1 MKRKVLA
8 MLVPALL
15 IAGTAHAA
23 EVYNK
28 DGNKLDL
35 YGKVDGLHYF
45 SDDTGSDGDMSY
57 ARLGFKG
64 ETQIMDQLTGYGQWE
79 YNIQA
84 NTTESDHG
92 NSWTRLGFAGLGFG
106 QNGTFDYGRNYG
118 VVYDVEA
125 WTDMLPEFGG
135 DTYTQTD
142 VYMLGRTNGVATY
155 RNKGF
160 FGQVDG
166 LNFALQYQ
174 GNNENGGLAGQEGTG
189 NGNKARSMAKEN
201 GDGFGMSTSYDFD
214 FGLSLGAAYS
224 NSDRTD
230 NQVTSGYGDRSHA
243 NNYAGGETAEAWTIG
258 AKYDANNVYL
268 AAMYAET
275 RNMTSYGSS
284 DSQSADGR
292 LGGGGIANK
301 TQNFEV
307 VAQYQFDFGLR
318 PSIAYLVSKGK
329 DLGGQ
334 SLNDQGQYHYI
345 DKDLVEYVEVGMT
358 YYFNKNMS
366 TYVDY
371 KINLLDNDDHFYA
384 DNGIAT
390 DDIVAVGLVYQF

>member
-15 IAGTAHAA
+15 VAGAANAA

-35 YGKVDGLHYF
+35 YGKVAGLHYF
-45 SDDTGSDGDMSY
+45 SDDAGSDGDMSY
-57 ARLGFKG
+57 ARIGFKG
-64 ETQIMDQLTGYGQWE
+64 ETQIADQFTGYGQWE
-79 YNIQA
+79 YNLQA
-84 NTTESDHG
+84 NGTEGDG
-92 NSWTRLGFAGLGFG
+92 DNSATRLAFAGLGFG

-118 VVYDVEA
+118 VVYDIEA

-135 DTYTQTD
+135 DTYAGAD
-142 VYMLGRTNGVATY
+142 NFMNGRTNGVATY
-155 RNKGF
+155 RNNGF

-174 GNNENGGLAGQEGTG
+174 GNNEGSGDGFLFGQEGSG
-189 NGNKARSMAKEN
+189 SGDGRKLSKEN
-201 GDGFGMSTSYDFD
+201 GDGYGMSTSYNFD
-214 FGLSLGAAYS
+214 FGLSFGAAYS
-224 NSDRTD
+224 NTDRTD
-230 NQVTSGYGDRSHA
+230 EQTKPDFHNTRAGDR
-243 NNYAGGETAEAWTIG
+243 NDITAGGETAEAWTVG

-275 RNMTSYGSS
+275 RNMTGYG
-284 DSQSADGR
+284 DANA
-292 LGGGGIANK
+292 IANK

-318 PSIAYLVSKGK
+318 PSIAYLQSKGK
-329 DLGGQ
+329 DLGGWAHDG
-334 SLNDQGQYHYI
+334 NGDPRYTN
-345 DKDLVEYVEVGMT
+345 KDLVKYVEVGAT

-371 KINLLDNDDHFYA
+371 KINLLDNDDDFYEA
-384 DNGIAT
+384 NGIAT

>member
-8 MLVPALL
+8 LLLPALL
-15 IAGTAHAA
+15 AAGAANAA
-23 EVYNK
+23 EIYNK
-28 DGNKLDL
+28 NGNKLDL
-35 YGKVDGLHYF
+35 YGKVDGLRYF
-45 SDDTGSDGDMSY
+45 SDDAGSDGDQTY
-57 ARLGFKG
+57 ARVGFKG
-64 ETQIMDQLTGYGQWE
+64 ETQINEMLTGYGQWE

-84 NTTESDHG
+84 NGTEGDKG
-92 NSWTRLGFAGLGFG
+92 DSWTRLGFAGLGFG
-106 QNGTFDYGRNYG
+106 ENGTFDYGRNYG

-135 DTYTQTD
+135 DSYTQTD
-142 VYMLGRTNGVATY
+142 VYMTGRANGVATY
-155 RNKGF
+155 RNNGF
-160 FGQVDG
+160 FGLVDG

-174 GNNENGGLAGQEGTG
+174 GNNEDGDSKWSGQEGSG
-189 NGNKARSMAKEN
+189 NSVARKLAKEN

-224 NSDRTD
+224 SSDRTD
-230 NQVTSGYGDRSHA
+230 SQVARGYQDGMNKR
-243 NNYAGGETAEAWTIG
+243 NKYAGGETADAWTVG

-275 RNMTSYGSS
+275 RNMTAYGKG
-284 DSQSADGR
+284 DGVE
-292 LGGGGIANK
+292 GGIANK

-318 PSIAYLVSKGK
+318 PSVAFLQSKGV
-329 DLGGQ
+329 DLGGWDHH
-334 SLNDQGQYHYI
+334 SNGTPRYT
-345 DKDLVEYVEVGMT
+345 DKDLVKYVDVGVT

-371 KINLLDNDDHFYA
+371 KINLLDEDDSFYES
-384 DNGIAT
+384 NGIAT

>member
-1 MKRKVLA
+1 MKRKALA
-8 MLVPALL
+8 LLLPALL
-15 IAGTAHAA
+15 AAGAANAA
-23 EVYNK
+23 EIYNK
-28 DGNKLDL
+28 NGNKLDL
-35 YGKVDGLHYF
+35 YGKVDGLRYF
-45 SDDTGSDGDMSY
+45 SDDAGSDGDQTY

-64 ETQIMDQLTGYGQWE
+64 ETQINDMLTGYGQWE

-84 NTTESDHG
+84 NGTEGDKG
-92 NSWTRLGFAGLGFG
+92 DSWTRLGFAGLGFG
-106 QNGTFDYGRNYG
+106 ENGTFDYGRNYG

-142 VYMLGRTNGVATY
+142 VYMTGRTNGVATY

-160 FGQVDG
+160 FGQADG

-174 GNNENGGLAGQEGTG
+174 GNNESAGSGEGTG
-189 NGNKARSMAKEN
+189 NGENRKLAREN

-224 NSDRTD
+224 SSDRTD
-230 NQVTSGYGDRSHA
+230 NQVAAGRGDR
-243 NNYAGGETAEAWTIG
+243 NYDNKYAGGETADAWTIG
-258 AKYDANNVYL
+258 AKYDANNIYL

-275 RNMTSYGSS
+275 RNMTAYGSGS
-284 DSQSADGR
+284 YKNAAGDDVAK
-292 LGGGGIANK
+292 GGIANK

-307 VAQYQFDFGLR
+307 TAQYQFDFGLR
-318 PSIAYLVSKGK
+318 PAVSFLQSKGI
-329 DLGGQ
+329 DLGGWDHN
-334 SLNDQGQYHYI
+334 SNGTPRYT
-345 DKDLVEYVEVGMT
+345 DKDLVKYVDVGVT

-371 KINLLDNDDHFYA
+371 KINLLDEDDNFYES
-384 DNGIAT
+384 NGIAT
-390 DDIVAVGLVYQF
+390 DDIVALGLVYQF

>member
-1 MKRKVLA
+1 MFAPSLA
-8 MLVPALL
+8 
-15 IAGTAHAA
+15 AGAANAA
-23 EVYNK
+23 EIYNK
-28 DGNKLDL
+28 NGNKLDL
-35 YGKVDGLHYF
+35 YGKVDGLRYF
-45 SDDTGSDGDMSY
+45 SDDAGSDGDQTY

-64 ETQIMDQLTGYGQWE
+64 ETQINDMLTGYGQWE

-84 NTTESDHG
+84 NGTEGDKG
-92 NSWTRLGFAGLGFG
+92 DSWTRLAFAGLGFAE
-106 QNGTFDYGRNYG
+106 NGTFDYGRNYG

-155 RNKGF
+155 RNHGF
-160 FGQVDG
+160 FGLADG

-174 GNNENGGLAGQEGTG
+174 GNNEGSSVGQEGSG
-189 NGNKARSMAKEN
+189 NSENRKLAKEN

-224 NSDRTD
+224 SSDRTND
-230 NQVTSGYGDRSHA
+230 QVARGYNDGINSR
-243 NNYAGGETAEAWTIG
+243 NNYAGGDKADAWTIG
-258 AKYDANNVYL
+258 AKYDANDIYL

-275 RNMTSYGSS
+275 RNMTYYG
-284 DSQSADGR
+284 
-292 LGGGGIANK
+292 GGNGESNGGIANK

-307 VAQYQFDFGLR
+307 VAQYQFDYGLR
-318 PSIAYLVSKGK
+318 PSIAYLQSKGS

-334 SLNDQGQYHYI
+334 EVSHGNWRYV
-345 DKDLVEYVEVGMT
+345 DKDLVKYVDVGMT

-371 KINLLDNDDHFYA
+371 KINLLDEDDSFYES
-384 DNGIAT
+384 NGIAT

>member
-8 MLVPALL
+8 LLVPVLL
-15 IAGTAHAA
+15 AAGAANAA

-64 ETQIMDQLTGYGQWE
+64 ETQIADQFTGYGQWE

-84 NTTESDHG
+84 NGTEGDKG

-125 WTDMLPEFGG
+125 WTDMLPEYGG

-142 VYMLGRTNGVATY
+142 VFMLGRANGVATY

-174 GNNENGGLAGQEGTG
+174 GNNEGSSAGQEGSG
-189 NGNKARSMAKEN
+189 NSQGRKLAKEN

-224 NSDRTD
+224 ASDRTD
-230 NQVTSGYGDRSHA
+230 DQVTRGLGDRSHA
-243 NNYAGGETAEAWTIG
+243 NSYAGGETAEAWTVG
-258 AKYDANNVYL
+258 AKYDANNIYL
-268 AAMYAET
+268 ATMYAET
-275 RNMTSYGSS
+275 RNMTYYGSG
-284 DSQSADGR
+284 DGIE
-292 LGGGGIANK
+292 GGIANK
-301 TQNFEV
+301 TKNFEA

-318 PSIAYLVSKGK
+318 PSLAYLQSKGS
-329 DLGGQ
+329 DLGGWDHD
-334 SLNDQGQYHYI
+334 SSGNARYT
-345 DKDLVEYVEVGMT
+345 DKDLVKYVEVGAT

-371 KINLLDNDDHFYA
+371 KINLLDEDDQFYE
-384 DNGIAT
+384 DNGIST

>member
-8 MLVPALL
+8 LLLPALL
-15 IAGTAHAA
+15 AAGAANAA
-23 EVYNK
+23 EIYNK
-28 DGNKLDL
+28 NGNKLDL
-35 YGKVDGLHYF
+35 YGKVDGLRYF
-45 SDDTGSDGDMSY
+45 SDDAGSDGDQTY

-64 ETQIMDQLTGYGQWE
+64 ETQINDMLTGYGQWE
-79 YNIQA
+79 YNVQA
-84 NTTESDHG
+84 NGTEGDKG
-92 NSWTRLGFAGLGFG
+92 DSWTRLAFAGLGFAE
-106 QNGTFDYGRNYG
+106 NGTFDYGRNYG

-160 FGQVDG
+160 FGLADG

-174 GNNENGGLAGQEGTG
+174 GNNEGSSVGQEGSG
-189 NGNKARSMAKEN
+189 NSENRKLAKEN

-224 NSDRTD
+224 SSDRTD
-230 NQVTSGYGDRSHA
+230 DQVARGYQDGINKR
-243 NNYAGGETAEAWTIG
+243 NNYAGGETAEAWTVG

-275 RNMTSYGSS
+275 RNMTYYG
-284 DSQSADGR
+284 
-292 LGGGGIANK
+292 GGNGESNGGIANK

-307 VAQYQFDFGLR
+307 VAQYQFDYGLR
-318 PSIAYLVSKGK
+318 PSIAYLQSKGS

-334 SLNDQGQYHYI
+334 EVSHGNWRYV
-345 DKDLVEYVEVGMT
+345 DKDLVKYVDVGMT

-371 KINLLDNDDHFYA
+371 KINLLDEDDSFYES
-384 DNGIAT
+384 NGIAT

>member
-8 MLVPALL
+8 LLLPALL
-15 IAGTAHAA
+15 AAGTANAA
-23 EVYNK
+23 EIYNK
-28 DGNKLDL
+28 NGNKLDL
-35 YGKVDGLHYF
+35 YGKVDGLRYF
-45 SDDTGSDGDMSY
+45 SDDAGSDGDQTY

-64 ETQIMDQLTGYGQWE
+64 ETQINDMLTGYGQWE
-79 YNIQA
+79 YNVQA
-84 NTTESDHG
+84 NGTEGDKG
-92 NSWTRLGFAGLGFG
+92 DSWTRLAFAGLGFAE
-106 QNGTFDYGRNYG
+106 NGTFDYGRNYG

-155 RNKGF
+155 RNHGF
-160 FGQVDG
+160 FGLADG

-174 GNNENGGLAGQEGTG
+174 GNNEGSSVGQEGSG
-189 NGNKARSMAKEN
+189 NSENRKLAKEN

-224 NSDRTD
+224 SSDRTD
-230 NQVTSGYGDRSHA
+230 DQVARGYQDGINKR
-243 NNYAGGETAEAWTIG
+243 NNYAGGETAEAWTVG

-275 RNMTSYGSS
+275 RNMTYYG
-284 DSQSADGR
+284 
-292 LGGGGIANK
+292 GGNGESNGGIANK

-307 VAQYQFDFGLR
+307 VAQYQFDYGLR
-318 PSIAYLVSKGK
+318 PSIAYLQSKGS

-334 SLNDQGQYHYI
+334 EVSHGNWRYV
-345 DKDLVEYVEVGMT
+345 DKDLVKYVDVGMT

-371 KINLLDNDDHFYA
+371 KINLLDEDDSFYES
-384 DNGIAT
+384 NGIAT

>member
-8 MLVPALL
+8 LLLPALL
-15 IAGTAHAA
+15 TAGAANAA
-23 EVYNK
+23 EIYNK
-28 DGNKLDL
+28 NGNKLDL
-35 YGKVDGLHYF
+35 YGKVDGLRYF
-45 SDDTGSDGDMSY
+45 SDDAGSDGDQTY

-64 ETQIMDQLTGYGQWE
+64 ETQINDMLTGYGQWE
-79 YNIQA
+79 YNVQA
-84 NTTESDHG
+84 NGTEGDKG
-92 NSWTRLGFAGLGFG
+92 DSWTRLAFAGLGFAE
-106 QNGTFDYGRNYG
+106 NGTFDYGRNYG

-155 RNKGF
+155 RNHGF
-160 FGQVDG
+160 FGLADG

-174 GNNENGGLAGQEGTG
+174 GNNEGSSVGQEGSG
-189 NGNKARSMAKEN
+189 NSENRKLAKEN

-224 NSDRTD
+224 SSDRTND
-230 NQVTSGYGDRSHA
+230 QVARGYNDGINSR
-243 NNYAGGETAEAWTIG
+243 NNYAGGDKADAWTIG
-258 AKYDANNVYL
+258 AKYDANDIYL

-275 RNMTSYGSS
+275 RNMTYYG
-284 DSQSADGR
+284 
-292 LGGGGIANK
+292 GGNGESNGGIANK

-307 VAQYQFDFGLR
+307 VAQYQFDYGLR
-318 PSIAYLVSKGK
+318 PSIAYLQSKGS

-334 SLNDQGQYHYI
+334 EVSHGNWRYV
-345 DKDLVEYVEVGMT
+345 DKDLVKYVDVGMT

-371 KINLLDNDDHFYA
+371 KINLLDEDDSFYES
-384 DNGIAT
+384 NGIAT

>member
-15 IAGTAHAA
+15 VAGAANAA

-35 YGKVDGLHYF
+35 YGKVAGLHYF
-45 SDDTGSDGDMSY
+45 SDDAGSDGDMSY
-57 ARLGFKG
+57 ARIGFKG
-64 ETQIMDQLTGYGQWE
+64 ETQIADQFTGYGQWE
-79 YNIQA
+79 YNLQA
-84 NTTESDHG
+84 NGTEGDG
-92 NSWTRLGFAGLGFG
+92 DNSATRLAFAGLGFG

-118 VVYDVEA
+118 VVYDIEA

-135 DTYTQTD
+135 DTYAGAD
-142 VYMLGRTNGVATY
+142 NFMNGRTNGVATY
-155 RNKGF
+155 RNNGF

-174 GNNENGGLAGQEGTG
+174 GNNEGSGDGFLFGQEGSG
-189 NGNKARSMAKEN
+189 SGDGRKLSKEN
-201 GDGFGMSTSYDFD
+201 GDGYGMSTSYNFD
-214 FGLSLGAAYS
+214 FGLSFGAAYS

-230 NQVTSGYGDRSHA
+230 EQTKPDFHNTRAGDR
-243 NNYAGGETAEAWTIG
+243 NDITAGGETAEAWTVG
-258 AKYDANNVYL
+258 GKYDANNVYL

-275 RNMTSYGSS
+275 RNMTGYG
-284 DSQSADGR
+284 DANA
-292 LGGGGIANK
+292 IANK

-318 PSIAYLVSKGK
+318 PSIAYLQSKGK
-329 DLGGQ
+329 DLGGWAHDG
-334 SLNDQGQYHYI
+334 NGDPRYTN
-345 DKDLVEYVEVGMT
+345 KDLVKYVEVGAT

-371 KINLLDNDDHFYA
+371 KINLLDNDDDFYEA
-384 DNGIAT
+384 NGIAT

>member
-8 MLVPALL
+8 LLLPALL
-15 IAGTAHAA
+15 AAGAANAA
-23 EVYNK
+23 EIYNK
-28 DGNKLDL
+28 NGNKLDL

-45 SDDTGSDGDMSY
+45 SDDAGSDGDQTY
-57 ARLGFKG
+57 VRVGFKG
-64 ETQIMDQLTGYGQWE
+64 ETQINDMLTGYGQWE
-79 YNIQA
+79 YNVQA
-84 NTTESDHG
+84 NGTEGEGAD
-92 NSWTRLGFAGLGFG
+92 SWTRLAFAGLGFG

-142 VYMLGRTNGVATY
+142 VYMTGRTNGVATY

-160 FGQVDG
+160 FGEVDG

-174 GNNENGGLAGQEGTG
+174 GNNEDGGSGEGTG
-189 NGNKARSMAKEN
+189 NGDGRRLSREN

-224 NSDRTD
+224 SSDRTN
-230 NQVTSGYGDRSHA
+230 NQVAKGRNDHSYA
-243 NNYAGGETAEAWTIG
+243 NKYAGGETADAWTVG

-275 RNMTSYGSS
+275 RNMTAYGKG
-284 DSQSADGR
+284 DGVE
-292 LGGGGIANK
+292 GGIANK

-318 PSIAYLVSKGK
+318 PSVAFLQSKGV
-329 DLGGQ
+329 DLGGWDHH
-334 SLNDQGQYHYI
+334 SNGTPRYT
-345 DKDLVEYVEVGMT
+345 DKDLVKYVDVGMT

-371 KINLLDNDDHFYA
+371 KINLLDEDDSFYES
-384 DNGIAT
+384 NGIAT

>member
-15 IAGTAHAA
+15 VAGAANAA
-23 EVYNK
+23 EIYNK

-35 YGKVDGLHYF
+35 YGKVAGLHYF
-45 SDDTGSDGDMSY
+45 SDDAGSDGDMSY
-57 ARLGFKG
+57 ARIGFKG
-64 ETQIMDQLTGYGQWE
+64 ETQIADQFTGYGQWE
-79 YNIQA
+79 YNLQA
-84 NTTESDHG
+84 NGTEGDG
-92 NSWTRLGFAGLGFG
+92 DNSATRLAFAGLGFG

-118 VVYDVEA
+118 VVYDIEA

-135 DTYTQTD
+135 DTYAGAD
-142 VYMLGRTNGVATY
+142 NFMNGRTNGVATY
-155 RNKGF
+155 RNNGF
-160 FGQVDG
+160 FGQVDD

-174 GNNENGGLAGQEGTG
+174 GNNEGSGDGFLFGQEGSG
-189 NGNKARSMAKEN
+189 SGDGRKLSKEN
-201 GDGFGMSTSYDFD
+201 GDGYGMSTSYNFD
-214 FGLSLGAAYS
+214 FGLSFGAAYS

-230 NQVTSGYGDRSHA
+230 EQTKPDFHNTRAGDR
-243 NNYAGGETAEAWTIG
+243 NDITAGGETAEAWTVG

-275 RNMTSYGSS
+275 RNMTGYG
-284 DSQSADGR
+284 DANA
-292 LGGGGIANK
+292 IANK

-318 PSIAYLVSKGK
+318 PSIAYLQSKGK
-329 DLGGQ
+329 DLGGWAHDG
-334 SLNDQGQYHYI
+334 NGDPRYTN
-345 DKDLVEYVEVGMT
+345 KDLVKYVEVGAT

-371 KINLLDNDDHFYA
+371 KINLLDNDDDFYEA
-384 DNGIAT
+384 NGIAT

>member
-1 MKRKVLA
+1 VLA

-15 IAGTAHAA
+15 IAGAANAA

-35 YGKVDGLHYF
+35 YGKVDGLRYF
-45 SDDTGSDGDMSY
+45 SDDAGSDGDMSY

-64 ETQIMDQLTGYGQWE
+64 ETQIAEQLTGYGQWE

-84 NTTESDHG
+84 NGTEGDKG
-92 NSWTRLGFAGLGFG
+92 DSWTRLGFAGLGFG

-155 RNKGF
+155 RNNGF
-160 FGQVDG
+160 FGLVDG

-174 GNNENGGLAGQEGTG
+174 GNNEGTGFGQEGSG
-189 NGNKARSMAKEN
+189 NSAGRKLAKEN

-214 FGLSLGAAYS
+214 FGLSLGAAYA

-230 NQVTSGYGDRSHA
+230 AQVARGYGDGMNQR
-243 NNYAGGETAEAWTIG
+243 NNYAGGDKAEAWTVG
-258 AKYDANNVYL
+258 AKYDAYNVYL

-275 RNMTSYGSS
+275 RNMTYYGNG
-284 DSQSADGR
+284 DSE
-292 LGGGGIANK
+292 LNGGIANK

-318 PSIAYLVSKGK
+318 PSIAYLQSKGK

-334 SLNDQGQYHYI
+334 EVRHGNWRYT
-345 DKDLVEYVEVGMT
+345 DKDLVKYVDVGMT

-371 KINLLDNDDHFYA
+371 KINLLDEDDSFYA

>member
-1 MKRKVLA
+1 MKRKALA
-8 MLVPALL
+8 LLLPALL
-15 IAGTAHAA
+15 AAGAANAA
-23 EVYNK
+23 EIYNK

-35 YGKVDGLHYF
+35 YGKVDGLRYF
-45 SDDTGSDGDMSY
+45 SDDAGSDGDQTY

-64 ETQIMDQLTGYGQWE
+64 ETQIDDMLTGYGQWE
-79 YNIQA
+79 YQVMA
-84 NTTESDHG
+84 NGTEGDKG
-92 NSWTRLGFAGLGFG
+92 DSWTRLGFAGLGFG
-106 QNGTFDYGRNYG
+106 ENGTFDYGRNYG

-142 VYMLGRTNGVATY
+142 VYMTGRTNGVATY

-160 FGQVDG
+160 FGLVDG

-174 GNNENGGLAGQEGTG
+174 GNNEGEGSWTGQEGSG
-189 NGNKARSMAKEN
+189 NSEGRKLAKEN

-224 NSDRTD
+224 SSDRTD
-230 NQVTSGYGDRSHA
+230 DQVARGYQDGINQR
-243 NNYAGGETAEAWTIG
+243 NNYAGGETAEAWTVG
-258 AKYDANNVYL
+258 AKYDAYNVYL
-268 AAMYAET
+268 AAMYSET
-275 RNMTSYGSS
+275 RNMTYYGSG
-284 DSQSADGR
+284 DGE
-292 LGGGGIANK
+292 GNGGIANK
-301 TQNFEV
+301 TQNFEA

-318 PSIAYLVSKGK
+318 PSIAYLQSKGS

-334 SLNDQGQYHYI
+334 EVSRGNWRYV
-345 DKDLVEYVEVGMT
+345 DKDLVKYVDVGVT

-371 KINLLDNDDHFYA
+371 KINLLDEDDNFYES
-384 DNGIAT
+384 NGIAT
-390 DDIVAVGLVYQF
+390 DDIVALGLVYQF

>member
-15 IAGTAHAA
+15 VAGAANAA

-35 YGKVDGLHYF
+35 YGKVAGLHYF
-45 SDDTGSDGDMSY
+45 SDDAGSDGDMSY
-57 ARLGFKG
+57 ARIGFKG
-64 ETQIMDQLTGYGQWE
+64 ETQIADQFTGYGQWE
-79 YNIQA
+79 YNLQA
-84 NTTESDHG
+84 NGTEGDG
-92 NSWTRLGFAGLGFG
+92 DNSATRLAFAGLGFG

-118 VVYDVEA
+118 VVYDIEA

-135 DTYTQTD
+135 DTYAGAD
-142 VYMLGRTNGVATY
+142 NFMNGRTNGVATY
-155 RNKGF
+155 RNNGF

-174 GNNENGGLAGQEGTG
+174 GNNEGSGDGFLFGQEGSG
-189 NGNKARSMAKEN
+189 SGDGRKLSKEN
-201 GDGFGMSTSYDFD
+201 GDGYSMSTSYNFD
-214 FGLSLGAAYS
+214 FGLSFGAAYS

-230 NQVTSGYGDRSHA
+230 EQTKPDFHNTRAGDR
-243 NNYAGGETAEAWTIG
+243 NDITAGGETAEAWTVG

-275 RNMTSYGSS
+275 RNMTGYG
-284 DSQSADGR
+284 DANA
-292 LGGGGIANK
+292 IANK

-318 PSIAYLVSKGK
+318 PSIAYLQSKGK
-329 DLGGQ
+329 DLGGWAHDG
-334 SLNDQGQYHYI
+334 NGDPRYTN
-345 DKDLVEYVEVGMT
+345 KDLVKYVEVGAT

-371 KINLLDNDDHFYA
+371 KINLLDNDDDFYEA
-384 DNGIAT
+384 NGIAT

>member
-8 MLVPALL
+8 LLLPALL
-15 IAGTAHAA
+15 AAGAANAA
-23 EVYNK
+23 EIYNK
-28 DGNKLDL
+28 NGNKLDL
-35 YGKVDGLHYF
+35 YGKVDGLRYF
-45 SDDTGSDGDMSY
+45 SDDADSDGDQTY

-64 ETQIMDQLTGYGQWE
+64 ETQINDMLTGYGQWE

-84 NTTESDHG
+84 NGTEGDKG
-92 NSWTRLGFAGLGFG
+92 DSWTRLGFAGLGFG

-135 DTYTQTD
+135 DSYTQTD
-142 VYMLGRTNGVATY
+142 VYMTGRANGVATY
-155 RNKGF
+155 RNNGF
-160 FGQVDG
+160 FGLVDG

-174 GNNENGGLAGQEGTG
+174 GNNEGKGTWSGQEGSG
-189 NGNKARSMAKEN
+189 NSANRKLAKEN

-224 NSDRTD
+224 SSDRTD
-230 NQVTSGYGDRSHA
+230 DQVARGYQGGMNKH
-243 NNYAGGETAEAWTIG
+243 NNYAGGETADAWTVG

-268 AAMYAET
+268 AAMYSET
-275 RNMTSYGSS
+275 RNMAYYG
-284 DSQSADGR
+284 
-292 LGGGGIANK
+292 GGNGEASGGIANK
-301 TQNFEV
+301 TQNFEA

-318 PSIAYLVSKGK
+318 PSIAYLQSKGS

-334 SLNDQGQYHYI
+334 EVSRGNWRYV
-345 DKDLVEYVEVGMT
+345 DKDLVKYVDVGMT

-371 KINLLDNDDHFYA
+371 KINLLDEDDSFYES
-384 DNGIAT
+384 NGIAT

>member
-8 MLVPALL
+8 LLLPALL
-15 IAGTAHAA
+15 AAGAANAA
-23 EVYNK
+23 EIYNK
-28 DGNKLDL
+28 NGNKLDL
-35 YGKVDGLHYF
+35 YGKVDGLRYF
-45 SDDTGSDGDMSY
+45 SDDAGSDGDMTY

-64 ETQIMDQLTGYGQWE
+64 ETQINDMLTGYGQWE

-84 NTTESDHG
+84 NGTEGDKG
-92 NSWTRLGFAGLGFG
+92 DSWTRLAFAGLGFG

-125 WTDMLPEFGG
+125 WTDMLPEFGD

-174 GNNENGGLAGQEGTG
+174 GNNEGSSVGQEGSG
-189 NGNKARSMAKEN
+189 NSENRKLAKEN

-224 NSDRTD
+224 SSDRTD
-230 NQVTSGYGDRSHA
+230 DQVARGYQDGMNKR
-243 NNYAGGETAEAWTIG
+243 NNYAGGETAEAWTVG

-275 RNMTSYGSS
+275 RNMTYYG
-284 DSQSADGR
+284 
-292 LGGGGIANK
+292 GGNGEGNGGIANQ

-318 PSIAYLVSKGK
+318 PSIAYLQSKGK

-334 SLNDQGQYHYI
+334 EVSHGNWRYV
-345 DKDLVEYVEVGMT
+345 DKDLVKYVDVGMT

-371 KINLLDNDDHFYA
+371 KINLLDEDDSFYES
-384 DNGIAT
+384 NGIAT

>member
-8 MLVPALL
+8 LLLPALL
-15 IAGTAHAA
+15 AAGAANAA
-23 EVYNK
+23 EIYNK
-28 DGNKLDL
+28 NGNKLDL

-45 SDDTGSDGDMSY
+45 SDDAGSDGDQTY
-57 ARLGFKG
+57 VRVGFKG
-64 ETQIMDQLTGYGQWE
+64 ETQINDMLTGYGQWE
-79 YNIQA
+79 YNVQA
-84 NTTESDHG
+84 NGTEGEGAD
-92 NSWTRLGFAGLGFG
+92 SWTRLAFAGLGFG

-135 DTYTQTD
+135 DSYTQTD
-142 VYMLGRTNGVATY
+142 VYMTGRTNGVATY

-160 FGQVDG
+160 FGEVDG

-174 GNNENGGLAGQEGTG
+174 GNNEDGGSGEGTG
-189 NGNKARSMAKEN
+189 NGDGRRLSREN

-224 NSDRTD
+224 SSDRTN
-230 NQVTSGYGDRSHA
+230 NQVAKGRNDHSYA
-243 NNYAGGETAEAWTIG
+243 NKYAGGETADAWTVG

-275 RNMTSYGSS
+275 RNMTAYGKG
-284 DSQSADGR
+284 DGVE
-292 LGGGGIANK
+292 GGIANK

-318 PSIAYLVSKGK
+318 PSVAFLQSKGV
-329 DLGGQ
+329 DLGGWDHH
-334 SLNDQGQYHYI
+334 SNGTPRYT
-345 DKDLVEYVEVGMT
+345 DKDLVKYVDVGMT

-371 KINLLDNDDHFYA
+371 KINLLDEDDSFYES
-384 DNGIAT
+384 NGIAT

>member
-1 MKRKVLA
+1 MKRKALA
-8 MLVPALL
+8 LLLPALL
-15 IAGTAHAA
+15 AAGAANAA
-23 EVYNK
+23 EIYNK
-28 DGNKLDL
+28 NGNKLDL
-35 YGKVDGLHYF
+35 YGKVDGLRYF
-45 SDDTGSDGDMSY
+45 SDNPGDDGDQTY

-64 ETQIMDQLTGYGQWE
+64 ETQINEMLTGYGQWE
-79 YNIQA
+79 YNIKA
-84 NTTESDHG
+84 NTAEG
-92 NSWTRLGFAGLGFG
+92 EGANSATRLAFAGLGFG

-118 VVYDVEA
+118 VVYDIEA

-135 DTYTQTD
+135 DSYTQTD
-142 VYMLGRTNGVATY
+142 VYMTGRTNGVATY
-155 RNKGF
+155 RNNGF

-174 GNNENGGLAGQEGTG
+174 GNNEKGGSGEGTG
-189 NGNKARSMAKEN
+189 NGKGRDLTREN

-214 FGLSLGAAYS
+214 FGLSLGVAYS
-224 NSDRTD
+224 SSDRSN
-230 NQVTSGYGDRSHA
+230 NQVAAGRGDSSHA
-243 NNYAGGETAEAWTIG
+243 NRYAGGEKADAWTVG

-275 RNMTSYGSS
+275 RNMTAYG
-284 DSQSADGR
+284 DEK
-292 LGGGGIANK
+292 GGIANK

-318 PSIAYLVSKGK
+318 PSIAYLQSKGS

-334 SLNDQGQYHYI
+334 EVSRGNWRYV
-345 DKDLVEYVEVGMT
+345 DKDLVKYVDVGMT

-371 KINLLDNDDHFYA
+371 KINLLDEDDSFYES
-384 DNGIAT
+384 NGIAT

>member
-8 MLVPALL
+8 LLLPALL
-15 IAGTAHAA
+15 AAGAANAA
-23 EVYNK
+23 EIYNK
-28 DGNKLDL
+28 NGNKLDL
-35 YGKVDGLHYF
+35 YGKVDGLRYF
-45 SDDTGSDGDMSY
+45 SDNPGDDGDQTY

-64 ETQIMDQLTGYGQWE
+64 ETQINDMLTGYGQWE
-79 YNIQA
+79 YNILA
-84 NTTESDHG
+84 NGTEG
-92 NSWTRLGFAGLGFG
+92 EGANSWTRLAFAGLGFG

-142 VYMLGRTNGVATY
+142 VYMTGRTNGVATY

-174 GNNENGGLAGQEGTG
+174 GNNESAGAGEGTG
-189 NGNKARSMAKEN
+189 NGENRKLSREN
-201 GDGFGMSTSYDFD
+201 GDGFGLSTSYDFD

-224 NSDRTD
+224 SSDRSN
-230 NQVTSGYGDRSHA
+230 NQVAKGYQDGINHRSS
-243 NNYAGGETAEAWTIG
+243 YAGGETADAWTIG

-275 RNMTSYGSS
+275 RNMTSYGSGKN
-284 DSQSADGR
+284 DDGSAK
-292 LGGGGIANK
+292 GGIANK

-318 PSIAYLVSKGK
+318 PSVAYLQSKGS

-334 SLNDQGQYHYI
+334 EVSRGNWRYV
-345 DKDLVEYVEVGMT
+345 DKDLVKYVDVGVT

-371 KINLLDNDDHFYA
+371 KINLLDEDDSFYES
-384 DNGIAT
+384 NGIAT

>member
-15 IAGTAHAA
+15 VAGAANAA

-28 DGNKLDL
+28 DGNKLDF
-35 YGKVDGLHYF
+35 YGKVAGLHYF
-45 SDDTGSDGDMSY
+45 SDNSGADGDMSY
-57 ARLGFKG
+57 ARIGFKG
-64 ETQIMDQLTGYGQWE
+64 ETQIADQFTGYGQWE
-79 YNIQA
+79 YNLQA
-84 NTTESDHG
+84 NGTEGGGD
-92 NSWTRLGFAGLGFG
+92 NSATRLAFAGLGFG

-118 VVYDVEA
+118 VVYDIEA

-135 DTYTQTD
+135 DTYAGAD
-142 VYMLGRTNGVATY
+142 NFMNGRTNGVATY
-155 RNKGF
+155 RNNGF

-174 GNNENGGLAGQEGTG
+174 GNNEGSGEGFFFGQEGSG
-189 NGNKARSMAKEN
+189 SGDGRKLSKEN
-201 GDGFGMSTSYDFD
+201 GDGYGMSTSYNFD

-230 NQVTSGYGDRSHA
+230 EQTKPDFHNTRAGDR
-243 NNYAGGETAEAWTIG
+243 NDITAGGETAEAWTVG

-275 RNMTSYGSS
+275 RNMTGYG
-284 DSQSADGR
+284 DADA
-292 LGGGGIANK
+292 IANK

-318 PSIAYLVSKGK
+318 PSIAYLQSKGK
-329 DLGGQ
+329 DLGGWAHDG
-334 SLNDQGQYHYI
+334 NGDPRYTN
-345 DKDLVEYVEVGMT
+345 KDLVKYVEVGAT

-371 KINLLDNDDHFYA
+371 KINLLDNDDDFYKA
-384 DNGIAT
+384 NGIAT

>member
-8 MLVPALL
+8 LLLPALL
-15 IAGTAHAA
+15 AAGAANAA
-23 EVYNK
+23 EIYNK
-28 DGNKLDL
+28 NGNKLDL
-35 YGKVDGLHYF
+35 YGKVDGLRYF
-45 SDDTGSDGDMSY
+45 SDNPGDDGDQTY
-57 ARLGFKG
+57 ARLGFNG
-64 ETQIMDQLTGYGQWE
+64 ETQINDMLTGYGQWE
-79 YNIQA
+79 YNIKA
-84 NTTESDHG
+84 NTAEGDG
-92 NSWTRLGFAGLGFG
+92 ANAATRLAFAGLGFG

-142 VYMLGRTNGVATY
+142 VYMTGRTNGVATY
-155 RNKGF
+155 RNNGF

-174 GNNENGGLAGQEGTG
+174 GNNEDGGSGEGTG
-189 NGNKARSMAKEN
+189 NGKGRDLTREN

-224 NSDRTD
+224 SSDRSN
-230 NQVTSGYGDRSHA
+230 NQVAEGRNDRSYTSK
-243 NNYAGGETAEAWTIG
+243 YAGGETADAWTVG

-275 RNMTSYGSS
+275 RNMTAYG
-284 DSQSADGR
+284 DDK
-292 LGGGGIANK
+292 GGIANK

-318 PSIAYLVSKGK
+318 PSVAFLQSKGV
-329 DLGGQ
+329 DLGGWDHH
-334 SLNDQGQYHYI
+334 SNGTPRYT
-345 DKDLVEYVEVGMT
+345 DKDLVKYVEVGMT

-371 KINLLDNDDHFYA
+371 KINLLDEDDSFYES
-384 DNGIAT
+384 NGIAT

>member
-15 IAGTAHAA
+15 VAGAANAA
-23 EVYNK
+23 EIYNK

-35 YGKVDGLHYF
+35 YGKVAGLHYF
-45 SDDTGSDGDMSY
+45 SDDAGSDGDMSY
-57 ARLGFKG
+57 ARIGFKG
-64 ETQIMDQLTGYGQWE
+64 ETQIADQFTGYGQWE
-79 YNIQA
+79 YNLQA
-84 NTTESDHG
+84 NGTEGDG
-92 NSWTRLGFAGLGFG
+92 DNSATRLAFAGLGFG

-118 VVYDVEA
+118 VVYDIEA

-135 DTYTQTD
+135 DTYAGAD
-142 VYMLGRTNGVATY
+142 NFMNGRTNGVATY
-155 RNKGF
+155 RNNGF

-174 GNNENGGLAGQEGTG
+174 GNNEGSGDGFLFGQEGSG
-189 NGNKARSMAKEN
+189 SGDGRKLSKEN
-201 GDGFGMSTSYDFD
+201 GDGYGMSTSYNFD
-214 FGLSLGAAYS
+214 FGLSFGAAYS

-230 NQVTSGYGDRSHA
+230 EQSKPDFHNTRAGDR
-243 NNYAGGETAEAWTIG
+243 NDITAGGETAEAWTVG

-275 RNMTSYGSS
+275 RNMTGYG
-284 DSQSADGR
+284 DANA
-292 LGGGGIANK
+292 IANK

-318 PSIAYLVSKGK
+318 PSIAYLQSKGK
-329 DLGGQ
+329 DLGGWAHDG
-334 SLNDQGQYHYI
+334 NGDPRYTN
-345 DKDLVEYVEVGMT
+345 KDLVKYVEVGAT

-371 KINLLDNDDHFYA
+371 KINLLDNDDDFYA
-384 DNGIAT
+384 NNGIAT